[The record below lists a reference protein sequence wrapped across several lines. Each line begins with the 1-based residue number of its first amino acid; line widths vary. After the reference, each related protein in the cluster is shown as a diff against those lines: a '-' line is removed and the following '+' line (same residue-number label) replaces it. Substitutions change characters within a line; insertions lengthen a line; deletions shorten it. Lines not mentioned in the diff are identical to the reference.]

1 MVKTHISI
9 VSEVTRMNN
18 SNIKVS
24 IITTTFNS
32 AKTIEDT
39 LMSVLKQTH
48 QNIEYWII
56 DALSNDNTIDI
67 VHRYQKMFN
76 GRLHCISEPDKG
88 IYDAMNKGLE
98 KVTGYIVGILNSD
111 DYFTSDDALEK
122 IVETFSN
129 YEVDAVYGD
138 IHFIHANKPDK
149 VVRYYS
155 SSMFRPFWLRF
166 GFMPAHPSFYVKN
179 EIYRKYGT
187 YSLNYKI
194 ASDYDLM
201 VRFFYKYKIKAKY
214 IKKDFVTMRI
224 GGMSTRNI
232 TNRMLI
238 NKEDVMACRKYG
250 LYTNKFLIMFKYLYK
265 IFEFRIK

>member
-1 MVKTHISI
+1 MVKTHISRI
-9 VSEVTRMNN
+9 SEVTHMNN
-18 SNIKVS
+18 SNIKIS

-98 KVTGYIVGILNSD
+98 KVTGDIVGILNSD

-179 EIYRKYGT
+179 EIYKKYGT
-187 YSLNYKI
+187 YS
-194 ASDYDLM
+194 
-201 VRFFYKYKIKAKY
+201 
-214 IKKDFVTMRI
+214 
-224 GGMSTRNI
+224 
-232 TNRMLI
+232 
-238 NKEDVMACRKYG
+238 
-250 LYTNKFLIMFKYLYK
+250 
-265 IFEFRIK
+265 